1 MIDEPTLAQWLE
13 QARSLVDERKL
24 LHALQLY
31 YKITEASPELDIAWV
46 ELAYVQ
52 FALKQYEAAE
62 KTLLRAVSTSN
73 EPQEILFLVGNLY
86 LKLEQYPKALTYYKK
101 LLGEQRTLNNDL
113 RAHLNFNAA
122 LAYYYR
128 NNICLAEIHF
138 RAARRIDPRFPK
150 INESLGELLL
160 RRGAYA
166 EAIECLKEAV
176 SNEQDSSIARFMLGT
191 AYAKMYDWR
200 RAHEEFVVAIDMDPN
215 EPRAWHMCGEALLS
229 LHRLDEAERYLRK
242 ALEMNPQLTD
252 AVVDFGFLFLRRGD
266 YQRAKELF
274 EEALQL
280 EPHHAR
286 ALQGTRELKHSQQP
300 QA

>member
-31 YKITEASPELDIAWV
+31 HKITAASPELDIAWV

-52 FALKQYEAAE
+52 FELKQYEAAE
-62 KTLLRAVSTSN
+62 KTLLRAVSTST
-73 EPQEILFLVGNLY
+73 EPHEILFLVGNLY
-86 LKLEQYPKALTYYKK
+86 LKLEQYQKALTYYKK
-101 LLGEQRTLNNDL
+101 MLGEQKGLNNDL

-122 LAYYYR
+122 LAYYYKD
-128 NNICLAEIHF
+128 NIRLAEIHF
-138 RAARRIDPRFPK
+138 RATRRIDPRFPK

-160 RRGAYA
+160 RRGACG
-166 EAIECLKEAV
+166 EAVECLKEA
-176 SNEQDSSIARFMLGT
+176 IANDQYSWIAHYMLGS

-200 RAHEEFVVAIDMDPN
+200 RAHEEFVIAIDMDPN

-252 AVVDFGFLFLRRGD
+252 AVVDFGFLFLRKGD
-266 YQRAKELF
+266 SQRARELF
-274 EEALQL
+274 EKALQL
-280 EPHHAR
+280 EPHNAR
-286 ALQGTRELKHSQQP
+286 ALQGARELKQSQPP

>member
-101 LLGEQRTLNNDL
+101 LLGEQKTLNNDL

-176 SNEQDSSIARFMLGT
+176 SNEQDSSIAHFMLGT

>member
-1 MIDEPTLAQWLE
+1 MVDEPTLAQWLE

-31 YKITEASPELDIAWV
+31 HKITAESPGLDVGWV

-52 FALKQYEAAE
+52 FELKQYEAAE
-62 KTLLRAVSTSN
+62 KTLLRALSTSS

-86 LKLEQYPKALTYYKK
+86 LKLGEYHKSLTYYKK
-101 LLGEQRTLNNDL
+101 LLGQQQTLATDL
-113 RAHLNFNAA
+113 RAHLNFNTG
-122 LAYYYR
+122 LAYYHR
-128 NNICLAEIHF
+128 DNIRLSEIHF
-138 RAARRIDPRFPK
+138 RAARRIDPGFPK

-166 EAIECLKEAV
+166 EAVECLKEAV
-176 SNEQDSSIARFMLGT
+176 AIEQYSWIAHFMLGS

-200 RAHEEFVVAIDMDPN
+200 RAHEEFALAIDMDPS

-242 ALEMNPQLTD
+242 ALELNPQLTD

-266 YQRAKELF
+266 CQRAREFF
-274 EEALQL
+274 ERALQL
-280 EPHHAR
+280 EPHHSR
-286 ALQGTRELKHSQQP
+286 ALQGTRELKQTEQP
-300 QA
+300 QL

>member
-1 MIDEPTLAQWLE
+1 MIDEPTLSQWLD

-31 YKITEASPELDIAWV
+31 YRITAAAPLLDIAWV

-52 FALKQYEAAE
+52 FELKQYAAAE
-62 KTLLRAVSTSN
+62 KTLLRAVSASD

-86 LKLEQYPKALTYYKK
+86 LKLSDYAKALTYYKK
-101 LLGEQRTLNNDL
+101 LLGHPQTLNKDL

-128 NNICLAEIHF
+128 DNIRLAEIHF

-160 RRGAYA
+160 RRGSFA
-166 EAIECLKEAV
+166 EATDCLKEAIA
-176 SNEQDSSIARFMLGT
+176 NEQYSWIAHYMLGT

-200 RAHEEFVVAIDMDPN
+200 KAHEEFVIAIEMDPN

-242 ALEMNPQLTD
+242 ALELNPQLTD

-266 YQRAKELF
+266 YQRARELF
-274 EEALQL
+274 EQALQL
-280 EPHHAR
+280 EPHHSR
-286 ALQGTRELKHSQQP
+286 ALQGTRELKQPQHSQT
-300 QA
+300 

>member
-1 MIDEPTLAQWLE
+1 MIDEPTLSQWLD
-13 QARSLVDERKL
+13 QARALVDEQKH

-31 YKITEASPELDIAWV
+31 YRITSAAPSLDIAWV

-52 FALKQYEAAE
+52 FELKQYAAAE
-62 KTLLRAVSTSN
+62 RTLLKAVSTSS
-73 EPQEILFLVGNLY
+73 EPNEILFLVGNLY
-86 LKLEQYPKALTYYKK
+86 LKLGEYAKALGYYKK
-101 LLGEQRTLNNDL
+101 LLGHQQTLNKDL

-128 NNICLAEIHF
+128 DNIRLAEIHF
-138 RAARRIDPRFPK
+138 RATRRIDPRFPK

-160 RRGAYA
+160 RRGALG
-166 EAIECLKEAV
+166 EAVDCLKEAV
-176 SNEQDSSIARFMLGT
+176 THEQFSWIGHYMLGT

-200 RAHEEFVVAIDMDPN
+200 KAHDEFVIAIEMDPN

-242 ALEMNPQLTD
+242 ALELNPQLTD

-266 YQRAKELF
+266 YVRARELF
-274 EEALQL
+274 EQALQL
-280 EPHHAR
+280 EPHHSK
-286 ALQGTRELKHSQQP
+286 ALQGTRELKQSQNP
-300 QA
+300 QT

>member
-1 MIDEPTLAQWLE
+1 MIDEPTLSQWLD

-24 LHALQLY
+24 LHAMQLY
-31 YKITEASPELDIAWV
+31 YRITAAAPSIDIAWV

-52 FALKQYEAAE
+52 FELKQYAAAE

-73 EPQEILFLVGNLY
+73 EPNEILFLVGNLY
-86 LKLEQYPKALTYYKK
+86 LKLGDHAKALTYYKK
-101 LLGEQRTLNNDL
+101 LLGDQKTLPKDL
-113 RAHLNFNAA
+113 RAYVNFNAA

-128 NNICLAEIHF
+128 DNVRLAEIHF
-138 RAARRIDPRFPK
+138 RSARRIDPHFPK

-176 SNEQDSSIARFMLGT
+176 ANEQYSWIGHYMLGT

-200 RAHEEFVVAIDMDPN
+200 RAHDEFVIAVEMDPN
-215 EPRAWHMCGEALLS
+215 EPRAWHMCGESLLA
-229 LHRLDEAERYLRK
+229 LHRLDEAERYLKK
-242 ALEMNPQLTD
+242 ALELNPQLTD

-266 YQRAKELF
+266 YQRARELF
-274 EEALQL
+274 EQALQL
-280 EPHHAR
+280 EPHHSK
-286 ALQGTRELKHSQQP
+286 ALQGTRELKQSQNP
-300 QA
+300 QT